1 MMLYAGSYCSLC
13 SVLGLATVFLWS
25 RLCLGH
31 VEIISGR
38 FSRWLW
44 PLWIS
49 FEEQRE
55 IQFSGRLLPSLLAR
69 QARTRGHHRDM
80 MRYQSHLHE
89 RERYSQFI
97 LQSRVKFDWGSCHVS
112 HACHVAGRGPRVSS
126 LECEPS
132 NNWVSSAG
140 DSSPLDDERDIRR
153 QPAKEC

>member
-1 MMLYAGSYCSLC
+1 MLYAGSYCSQLRIRSGNSIFVIQIMFGPC
-13 SVLGLATVFLWS
+13 RDYFWSLFSLPVTSMDPFWRAAWDSIFRPLATEPAGETGLY
-25 RLCLGH
+25 
-31 VEIISGR
+31 
-38 FSRWLW
+38 
-44 PLWIS
+44 
-49 FEEQRE
+49 
-55 IQFSGRLLPSLLAR
+55 
-69 QARTRGHHRDM
+69 RGHHRDI
-80 MRYQSHLHE
+80 RVIYT